1 MAMKTSKDRILT
13 THVGSMPRPE
23 DLLVFLRAQ
32 DRGDAVDEKAMKARV
47 TSAVADTV
55 KAQVAAGIDV
65 VNDGEM
71 SRMSYHVYLK
81 HRLKGLSNV
90 DGMGVPN
97 RPTQRDLL
105 DFPEMIP
112 AQQQGGGTDLLK
124 ATVCDGPVS
133 YANLAPLDLD
143 LANLRAACDASKP
156 TDAFMTSA
164 SPGCLSTYVPNRHYP
179 NRDKYRE
186 ELAVALRTEYEAI
199 HKAGFVL
206 QVDCP
211 DLAGCRHTDYQAM
224 SDGDFLKDAEKSIE
238 ALNEATK
245 NIPPEAMR
253 MHICWL
259 NYSGPHTHDIPV
271 AALFK
276 LLAKARPAALLF
288 EGANP
293 RHEHEWEDWKDAK
306 LPDHKILVPGV
317 IDSTCNFV
325 EHPRLVAQRI
335 VNYANVV
342 GRERVI
348 AGSDC
353 GFGTYAGRKGVYPTV
368 AMAKF
373 RAMADGAALASEKLW
388 GKR

>member
-1 MAMKTSKDRILT
+1 MKTSKDRILT

-23 DLLVFLRAQ
+23 DLLVLLRAE
-32 DRGDAVDEKAMKARV
+32 DRGEPVDQKALQARATTAVMQ
-47 TSAVADTV
+47 TV
-55 KAQVAAGIDV
+55 KDQVASGVDI

-71 SRMSYHVYLK
+71 SKMSYHVYLK
-81 HRLKGLSNV
+81 HRLAGLSSV
-90 DGMGVPN
+90 DGAGVPG
-97 RPTQRDLL
+97 RPIMLDLL
-105 DFPEMIP
+105 DHPEMI
-112 AQQQGGGTDLLK
+112 AAHQQGGGTDLLK

-133 YANLAPLDLD
+133 YKDRAPLDRD
-143 LANLRAACDASKP
+143 LANLKAAGDAAKP
-156 TDAFMTSA
+156 TDLFMTSA
-164 SPGCLSTYVPNRHYP
+164 SPGCLSTYVPNRYYP

-186 ELAVALRTEYEAI
+186 DLAVALRTEYEAI
-199 HKAGFVL
+199 HKAGIVL

-211 DLAGCRHTDYQAM
+211 DLAGCRHTDYQKM
-224 SDGDFLKDAEKSIE
+224 SDAEFMADAEKSIE

-271 AALFK
+271 AKLFG
-276 LLAKARPAALLF
+276 LLAKARPAAILF

-293 RHEHEWEDWKDAK
+293 RHEHEWEDWKAAK

-317 IDSTCNFV
+317 IDSTTNFV

-335 VNYANVV
+335 CHYADVV

-368 AMAKF
+368 VLAKF
-373 RAMADGAALASEKLW
+373 KALAEGAKLASEKLW
-388 GKR
+388 GK

>member
-1 MAMKTSKDRILT
+1 MKTSKDRILT

-23 DLLVFLRAQ
+23 DLLVMLRAE
-32 DRGDAVDEKAMKARV
+32 DRGEPVDQKALQARAATAVMQ
-47 TSAVADTV
+47 TV
-55 KAQVAAGIDV
+55 KDQVASGVDI

-71 SRMSYHVYLK
+71 SKMSYHVYLK
-81 HRLKGLSNV
+81 HRLTGLSSV
-90 DGMGVPN
+90 DGAGVPG
-97 RPTQRDLL
+97 RPIMLDLQ
-105 DFPEMIP
+105 DHPEMI
-112 AQQQGGGTDLLK
+112 AAHQQGGGTDLLK

-133 YANLAPLDLD
+133 YKDRAPLDRD
-143 LANLRAACDASKP
+143 LANLKAAGAASKP
-156 TDAFMTSA
+156 TDLFMTSA

-186 ELAVALRTEYEAI
+186 DLAVALRTEYEAI
-199 HKAGFVL
+199 HKAGIVL

-211 DLAGCRHTDYQAM
+211 DLAGCRHTDYQKM
-224 SDGDFLKDAEKSIE
+224 SDDEFMKDAEKSID

-271 AALFK
+271 AKLFG
-276 LLAKARPAALLF
+276 LLAKARPAAILF

-293 RHEHEWEDWKDAK
+293 RHEHEWEDWKAAK

-317 IDSTCNFV
+317 IDSTTNFV

-335 VNYANVV
+335 CHYADVV

-368 AMAKF
+368 VLAKFKAMAE
-373 RAMADGAALASEKLW
+373 GAKLASEKLW
-388 GKR
+388 KK

>member
-1 MAMKTSKDRILT
+1 MKTSKDRILT

-23 DLLVFLRAQ
+23 DLLVMLRAE
-32 DRGDAVDEKAMKARV
+32 DRGETVDQTALQARV
-47 TSAVADTV
+47 KMAVAETV
-55 KAQVAAGIDV
+55 KNQATAGVDV

-81 HRLKGLSNV
+81 HRLAGLSNV

-97 RPTQRDLL
+97 RPIQRDLL
-105 DFPEMIP
+105 DHPEMIP
-112 AQQQGGGTDLLK
+112 AQQTGGGTDLLK
-124 ATVCDGPVS
+124 ATVCDGPVA
-133 YANLAPLDLD
+133 YQDHAPLDRD
-143 LANLRAACDASKP
+143 LANLRAACDAAKP

-186 ELAVALRTEYEAI
+186 ALAVALRPEYEAI

-224 SDGDFLKDAEKSIE
+224 SDADFLADAEKSIE

-259 NYSGPHTHDIPV
+259 NYSGPHTHDIVV
-271 AALFK
+271 AKLFA
-276 LLAKARPAALLF
+276 LLAKARPAGLLF

-293 RHEHEWEDWKDAK
+293 RHEHEWEDWKAAK

-335 VNYANVV
+335 ISYANVV
-342 GRERVI
+342 GRERVM
-348 AGSDC
+348 AGVDC
-353 GFGTYAGRKGVYPTV
+353 GFGTYAGRKGVYPSVVTSKLQ
-368 AMAKF
+368 AMAE
-373 RAMADGAALASEKLW
+373 GARLASEKLW
-388 GKR
+388 KK